1 MTFEQLN
8 LNKPLLNALNDL
20 GLESPTSIQEKVFS
34 VVMSG
39 KDVCA
44 IAQTG
49 TGKTFGYLL
58 PCLRQMQFNK
68 ERIPQLLILVPT
80 RELVVQ
86 VVEEIKKLT
95 TYMNYKVVGIF
106 GGVNTKPQIAE
117 ILEGLDILVATPG
130 RLNDFLS
137 ALVVNP
143 KTIKRLVIDEFD
155 EMLNLG
161 FRPQLVNIFDKL
173 PIRRQNLLFS
183 ATLTEDVEELI
194 TTFFVGMVRVEAE
207 PVGTPLASI
216 TQSYYDIPNFYTKI
230 NFTFQLL
237 LANSSMSKVLVFV
250 STKKLADLV
259 FKELQD
265 HFQEQVAI
273 IHSNLSQNKRFEA
286 VNRFE
291 AGDCRILIATDIV
304 ARGIDVTEVT
314 HVINFDLPEVP
325 ENYIHRIGRTGRAD
339 KSGIA
344 ISFVTENEH
353 EKLEMI
359 EELMNT
365 KINHLETPSTL
376 AISTQ
381 LIEDEFPD
389 IRQKFVP
396 LKPKNVGP
404 AFQEKSA
411 KNSKVN
417 VRRDHEAEKK
427 RKYGKSYEKRR
438 RS

>member
-1 MTFEQLN
+1 MTFDELN
-8 LNKPLLNALNDL
+8 LNKQLLNALNDL
-20 GLESPTSIQEKVFS
+20 GLASPTPIQEKVFS

-58 PCLRQMQFNK
+58 PCLRQIQYSK
-68 ERIPQLLILVPT
+68 QRIPQLLILVPT

-86 VVEEIKKLT
+86 VVEEVQKLT
-95 TYMNYKVVGIF
+95 TYMSLTVAGIY
-106 GGVNTKPQIAE
+106 GGVNTKPQMAE
-117 ILEGLDILVATPG
+117 IQAGIDILVATPG

-137 ALVVNP
+137 TLVVNP

-161 FRPQLVNIFDKL
+161 FRPQLENIFDKL
-173 PIRRQNLLFS
+173 PPRRQNLLFS
-183 ATLTEDVEELI
+183 ATLTADVAQLI
-194 TTFFVGMVRVEAE
+194 DTFFEGMVRVEAA
-207 PVGTPLASI
+207 PLGTPLTNI
-216 TQSYYDIPNFYTKI
+216 TQGYYEIPNFYTKI

-237 LANSSMSKVLVFV
+237 SANAAMRKVLVFI
-250 STKKLADLV
+250 STKKLADLLY
-259 FKELQD
+259 KELED
-265 HFQEQVAI
+265 HFGEAVDI
-273 IHSNLSQNKRFEA
+273 IHSNLSQNNRFDA

-291 AGDCRILIATDIV
+291 TGDCRILIATDIV

-314 HVINFDLPEVP
+314 HVINFDLPEIP

-344 ISFVTENEH
+344 ISFVTESEQ
-353 EKLEMI
+353 EKLKSI
-359 EELMNT
+359 ETLMNT
-365 KINHLETPSTL
+365 PISRYDTPPTL
-376 AISTQ
+376 TVSQQMLAEEIPE
-381 LIEDEFPD
+381 IKA
-389 IRQKFVP
+389 KFVP
-396 LKPKNVGP
+396 TKPKRVGS
-404 AFQEKSA
+404 AFQQKSA

-427 RKYGKSYEKRR
+427 KKYGKSYEKRKR
-438 RS
+438 D

>member
-1 MTFEQLN
+1 MTFDELN

-20 GLESPTSIQEKVFS
+20 GLISPTPIQEKVFS

-58 PCLRQMQFNK
+58 PCLRQIQFSK

-86 VVEEIKKLT
+86 VVDEIQKLT
-95 TYMNYKVVGIF
+95 VYMSLTVAGIY
-106 GGVNTKPQIAE
+106 GGVNTKPQMAE
-117 ILEGLDILVATPG
+117 IKSGIDILVATPG

-137 ALVVNP
+137 TLIVNP

-161 FRPQLVNIFDKL
+161 FRPQLENIFDKL
-173 PIRRQNLLFS
+173 PPRRQNLLFS
-183 ATLTEDVEELI
+183 ATLTTDVEQLI
-194 TTFFVGMVRVEAE
+194 TTFFEGMVRIEAE
-207 PVGTPLASI
+207 PLGTPLASI
-216 TQSYYDIPNFYTKI
+216 KQGYYAIPNFYTKI
-230 NFTFQLL
+230 NFIFQLL
-237 LANSSMSKVLVFV
+237 LANVAMSKVLVFV

-259 FKELQD
+259 FKELEA
-265 HFQEQVAI
+265 HFGESVAI
-273 IHSNLSQNKRFEA
+273 IHSNLSQNKRFDA

-291 AGDCRILIATDIV
+291 AGTCRILIATDIV

-314 HVINFDLPEVP
+314 HVFNFDLPEVP

-339 KSGIA
+339 RSGIA
-344 ISFVTENEH
+344 ISFVTEKEK

-359 EELMNT
+359 EALMNS
-365 KINHLETPSTL
+365 KIGQYDTPSSL
-376 AISTQ
+376 VIATQ
-381 LIEDEFPD
+381 LLEEEQPEIKT
-389 IRQKFVP
+389 KFVP
-396 LKPKNVGP
+396 LKAKDAGP
-404 AFQEKSA
+404 AFHQKSE

-427 RKYGKSYEKRR
+427 KKYGKSYEKRSR
-438 RS
+438 N